1 MKLNFMTDHGSS
13 RITARCAR
21 RAGAAAAAPLRLGRV
36 SALILGCRA
45 GFWGLGGFGALGAFG
60 GLLALFS
67 TENGDAGDFGLSE
80 LICAGYGG
88 GTGELTVAAPSP
100 EPEPGSEPAP
110 EP

>member
-1 MKLNFMTDHGSS
+1 MTDHGSS

-45 GFWGLGGFGALGAFG
+45 GFLGLGGFGALGVFVFG

-67 TENGDAGDFGLSE
+67 TENGDAGEPGLSE

-88 GTGELTVAAPSP
+88 GTGALTVAAPSP
-100 EPEPGSEPAP
+100 GREPEPESEPEP